1 MTHILIDEN
10 GVLDRMAI
18 ESLFSVSP
26 PAWREPFNAI
36 MVVPTPGDRLIF
48 SYSRKKKKLGI
59 HAPEDYKG
67 TRETALKDTAIIMQ
81 AIADFG
87 QIPEDF
93 DRSQLRVYRRN
104 SEKLLSAIS

>member
-1 MTHILIDEN
+1 MTHISIDEN

-26 PAWREPFNAI
+26 PAWREPFESI
-36 MVVPTPGDRLIF
+36 MVTSTHGERMIF
-48 SYSRKKKKLGI
+48 SYSRSTKKLGI
-59 HAPEDYKG
+59 HAPENYKG
-67 TRETALKDTAIIMQ
+67 TKETALKDTAIIMQ

-87 QIPEDF
+87 KIPEDF
-93 DRSQLRVYRRN
+93 KRSQLRAYKRN